1 MVGAV
6 NTGTTQLING
16 ITYDVY
22 TFGSTTLLIED
33 NTVQVVV

>member
-1 MVGAV
+1 VGAV
-6 NTGTTQLING
+6 NTGTTQQLNG

-22 TFGSTTLLIED
+22 SFGSSTLLIED